1 MKKNY
6 FLFTFLLLS
15 FVSFAQNVTI
25 TKIIETDCGDPF
37 VKSVELYVD
46 GTVDFSTEV
55 VLNFMQNGKAWSGI
69 QIDVSGLGVIS
80 DQFVYI
86 ARDIALMQAEFPG
99 TTFDASNTIITSSA
113 TNGDDGYQIVLNGA
127 VVSQFGKTET
137 DADDDT
143 IWEHDDSI
151 VSRKSGT
158 VDTGAWDEAHWD
170 YSGKNSIDNLTACKG
185 GDGVEAFLASLGGTY
200 PLGSGSG
207 WTEAL
212 STKAF
217 SKAELS
223 IYPNP
228 VNNGLVTIKS
238 PLAGVKNIAL
248 FDAIGRNVLKTELTS
263 EALDVSELG
272 AGLYLLK
279 VTIGDRSATHK
290 LIIN

>member
-143 IWEHDDSI
+143 IWEHDDSV

>member
-6 FLFTFLLLS
+6 FLFTFLVLS
-15 FVSFAQNVTI
+15 FASFAQNVTI
-25 TKIIETDCGDPF
+25 TKIIETDCGAPY

-55 VLNFMQNGKAWSGI
+55 VLNFMQNGKAWSEN

-207 WTEAL
+207 WTAAL

-238 PLAGVKNIAL
+238 PLAGVKNIEL
-248 FDAIGRNVLKTELTS
+248 FDAIGRNVLKTELTA
-263 EALDVSELG
+263 EALDVSEIG